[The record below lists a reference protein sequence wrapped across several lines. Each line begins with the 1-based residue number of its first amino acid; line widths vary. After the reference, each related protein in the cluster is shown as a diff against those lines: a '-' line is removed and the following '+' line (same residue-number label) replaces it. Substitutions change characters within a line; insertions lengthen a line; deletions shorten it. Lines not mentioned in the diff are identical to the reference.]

1 MEVVGW
7 FINKE
12 IKEEVPN
19 LHFNLRI
26 FKSK

>member
-19 LHFNLRI
+19 LHLILRY